1 MLGMI
6 GASIEITIMF
16 IALSLCRRYVFL
28 EKNLEGKKQQYF
40 NIGAVVLLILCDLLL
55 GEVFAQLCLF
65 LIVGTN
71 ISLARTTHRFAGF
84 FLVIPIAGIVNGI
97 IMPVFLVVS
106 MAIGLVVDDIR
117 YILLVYGG
125 ILAFLLLFYVKGK
138 NWRHRFESQMGDRK
152 LQKWETLL
160 LCIVGCLMMAFSS
173 MLGYSMTLLQQQS
186 EIQAEKTEEES
197 INLEVEEA
205 EKTDQESQNLNAA
218 DLEELDQ
225 DTLISDVAGQFVS
238 NLVLT
243 GMVSFI
249 LSITIIILIMQGNK
263 RAYYYEKTQHLSLQ
277 MVQALANTIDA
288 KDSYTNGHSTRVA
301 KYSVMIAKRM
311 GYQGADIKRIQY
323 TALLHDIGKIGIPVE
338 IINKPSR
345 LTDEE
350 YEIIKT
356 HPVIGSRILSEI
368 TELPDISI
376 GARFHH
382 ERYDGRGYPDHKKE
396 TEIPEIARIIGVA
409 DAYDAMTSKRSYRD
423 VLPQS
428 VVRGEIEKGRGSQ
441 FDPGIAEVML
451 EIIDEDKNYEMHE

>member
-1 MLGMI
+1 
-6 GASIEITIMF
+6 
-16 IALSLCRRYVFL
+16 
-28 EKNLEGKKQQYF
+28 
-40 NIGAVVLLILCDLLL
+40 
-55 GEVFAQLCLF
+55 
-65 LIVGTN
+65 
-71 ISLARTTHRFAGF
+71 
-84 FLVIPIAGIVNGI
+84 
-97 IMPVFLVVS
+97 
-106 MAIGLVVDDIR
+106 
-117 YILLVYGG
+117 
-125 ILAFLLLFYVKGK
+125 
-138 NWRHRFESQMGDRK
+138 
-152 LQKWETLL
+152 
-160 LCIVGCLMMAFSS
+160 
-173 MLGYSMTLLQQQS
+173 MT
-186 EIQAEKTEEES
+186 
-197 INLEVEEA
+197 
-205 EKTDQESQNLNAA
+205 QNLNAA

-225 DTLISDVAGQFVS
+225 DTLNSDVAGQFVS

>member
-1 MLGMI
+1 
-6 GASIEITIMF
+6 
-16 IALSLCRRYVFL
+16 
-28 EKNLEGKKQQYF
+28 
-40 NIGAVVLLILCDLLL
+40 
-55 GEVFAQLCLF
+55 
-65 LIVGTN
+65 
-71 ISLARTTHRFAGF
+71 
-84 FLVIPIAGIVNGI
+84 
-97 IMPVFLVVS
+97 
-106 MAIGLVVDDIR
+106 
-117 YILLVYGG
+117 
-125 ILAFLLLFYVKGK
+125 
-138 NWRHRFESQMGDRK
+138 
-152 LQKWETLL
+152 
-160 LCIVGCLMMAFSS
+160 
-173 MLGYSMTLLQQQS
+173 MTLLQQQS

-197 INLEVEEA
+197 INLEAEEA

-225 DTLISDVAGQFVS
+225 DTLNSDVAGQFVS